1 MLAEYSEDLAG
12 LFKAGE
18 EADFFRSPSDLAEK
32 LDIYL
37 GDEALRARVSEAG
50 RLRVALDGHDV
61 VSRMRCVIEWIKE
74 LRDARDLA

>member
-18 EADFFRSPSDLAEK
+18 EADFFSSQSELVEK

-37 GDEALRARVSEAG
+37 RDKALRARVPRRG
-50 RLRVALDGHDV
+50 D
-61 VSRMRCVIEWIKE
+61 KE
-74 LRDARDLA
+74 QYLTDTMSCLVCDA